1 MTLDNRIEAF
11 NSLGKFLR
19 QFSDQQSEANHHP
32 LNEQFYNNFKELL
45 TLVSIHNPWFTESNV
60 KNAISAI
67 SGQLNQKQLHDWTN
81 AYRREL
87 DAPEKGF
94 RVAVIMA
101 GNIPMVGF
109 HDLLCVLLSG
119 NIFVGKLSSDD
130 KLLLPYLSKI
140 LIAIEPGFK
149 DYIEFTDGQLKTMD
163 AVIATGSNN
172 TARYFEYYFKK
183 YPSIIRKNRNSV
195 AVLSGEE
202 TATELTELGKDIF
215 QYFGLGCRNVS
226 KLFVPK
232 GYKFDPFYEAI
243 MVYQDIIHT
252 NKYANNYDYNRTVY
266 LMSNDP
272 TLLDNNFLLLKESS
286 SYSSPIGV
294 LFYEFYETLHQLN
307 ERLEKDASEIQC
319 IVASNTGVRNSIPFG
334 QAQCPALADY
344 ADGMDTMKFLIE
356 LSRTSEYKPLMN
368 KGE

>member
-1 MTLDNRIEAF
+1 MTLDNRTEAF
-11 NSLGKFLR
+11 DSLGKFLK
-19 QFSDQQSEANHHP
+19 QFSAQQPEANHHP

-60 KNAISAI
+60 KNAIAAI
-67 SGQLNQKQLHDWTN
+67 AGQLNQKQLNDWML
-81 AYRREL
+81 AYRTAINTSGKPHRI
-87 DAPEKGF
+87 
-94 RVAVIMA
+94 AVIMA

-109 HDLLCVLLSG
+109 HDMLCVLLSG

-140 LIAIEPGFK
+140 LIAIEPRFK
-149 DYIEFTDGQLKTMD
+149 ESIEFTEGQLKNMD

-195 AVLSGEE
+195 AVLSGKE
-202 TATELTELGKDIF
+202 TAEELADLGKDVF

-232 GYKFDPFYEAI
+232 GYKFDAFYEAMMI
-243 MVYQDIIHT
+243 YQDIIHT

-272 TLLDNNFLLLKESS
+272 TLLDNNFLLLKENG

-294 LFYEFYETLHQLN
+294 LFYEFYEDLNELN
-307 ERLEKDASEIQC
+307 ERLEKDVANIQC
-319 IVASNTGVRNSIPFG
+319 IVASTPGVKNSIPFG
-334 QAQCPALADY
+334 RAQCPALTDY
-344 ADGMDTMKFLIE
+344 ADGIDTMQFLIG
-356 LSRTSEYKPLMN
+356 LRHGQTN
-368 KGE
+368 